1 MVRQNKV
8 VSLRIK
14 VQEAIDQQRIGAP
27 KFLRCIVR
35 TNNREHLEEKL
46 AELLPLGEAWFGTQP
61 TQSHQFGNDSN
72 LYLTNLLKW
81 PEGQGALLTVFSS
94 NSDSFPQFDLMLIG
108 SRGTLYHEE

>member
-1 MVRQNKV
+1 MVRQNKIT
-8 VSLRIK
+8 SLRIK

-35 TNNREHLEEKL
+35 TNNRKYLEKAL
-46 AELLPLGEAWFGTQP
+46 AELQCLGETWFGTQP
-61 TQSHQFGNDSN
+61 AESYQFGNDSS

-108 SRGTLYHEE
+108 SRGTLYHEV